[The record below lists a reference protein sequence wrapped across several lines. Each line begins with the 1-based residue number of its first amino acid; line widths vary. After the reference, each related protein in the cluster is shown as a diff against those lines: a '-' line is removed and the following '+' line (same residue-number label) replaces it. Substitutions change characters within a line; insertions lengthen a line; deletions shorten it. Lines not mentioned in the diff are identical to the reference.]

1 MGCRIQRK
9 QLLHLST
16 IASVAL
22 FPFNLLPFNIVLGL
36 TMNGSQALAATD
48 GWDTVLP
55 AKEPITIAQT
65 LHRPEQSVLGVLYGQ
80 DSSWANI
87 GQDPSLI
94 QQHLREQLERS
105 GIPFRLLP
113 VKTLADSATL
123 NRYSF
128 LFLVNAAELS
138 NAEVLGLEAWLQRG
152 GRLLVSGP
160 VGTESSQSVRE
171 LLNRMLGGY
180 WETYIDHPQ
189 ALRAQSSQTWL
200 PGNGILPQ
208 ISGGILIPTRLESQ
222 VLLTWQNPQEPAVL
236 VNDRII
242 FLGWSW
248 GEQEIARNLDQAW
261 LMASLDRFNH
271 FTLPPA
277 NALQSNASQTSASR
291 SPASQIPAS
300 QPSTSS
306 SPPSRSTTSPSPST
320 PSPSTSSQP
329 INSQPSTSPSTN
341 SQSTS
346 SQPLSSQPLPS
357 SGSISGS
364 IPVTPNLTPSSTPA
378 SGSDHAPIST
388 QAPHLPRSNQPG
400 ENPALNPPLPSTNPS
415 TNPPTNPSSTSAIRS
430 ATTPVTTTAALSIR
444 PAFPA
449 NFDPTQDVAPPGLE
463 VGQGDE
469 PIVFLEAVAMRKE
482 LSNLLG
488 RFQSASLSVNVAE
501 TETRTIAGTLDAAPS
516 SPPRLTK
523 SLPEVPS
530 PAANSSTEPHLATVP
545 PQIALV
551 ESVQK
556 TLKAFPETVASQNYA
571 LARQEWL
578 QARDTLWQNY
588 PDSQPLQ
595 PEIRAVWLDRGT
607 IVKAGSPAGLTVL
620 FDRLAEAGIN
630 VIFFETVNAGYP
642 IYPSEVAPIQ
652 NPLIQGWDPLATA
665 IDLAHDRQMELHA
678 WIWAFAAGNRAH
690 NRILGQPE
698 DYLGPVL
705 SQHPEWVNRDN
716 RDEIWSAGKPF
727 LDPAHPAAR
736 AYVHSLITEIS
747 DRYAVDG
754 IQLDYIRYPF
764 QDIAGGRTFGYGKA
778 GRERFQQRT
787 GVDPKTLTPQ
797 HPLWEAWQNFR
808 IEQIDTFVAEV
819 GQNLRRNHPQMKLS
833 VAVFAFPTHER
844 LAKLQQN
851 WEAWAKRGDVDLV
864 CLMAYAMDTNRF
876 EQLTDPWLSNTDLG
890 GTLVTAGIHLLSLP
904 DSALVLDQVQFLRDH
919 STSGYVLFATQQFN
933 EALQTRFRPLFPGQ
947 GRSSSVLPHRAPLQS
962 AHLRYLALQ
971 QEWDLL
977 SAQQQ
982 IWISSENRSAWDAA
996 RQSLDRALA
1005 EAARMPSAQTLH
1017 HATLELAQFR
1027 AKFPVWF
1034 DRHDLQNSYQVRTW
1048 QHRLSVLTILLHYGE
1063 RMLDQSRPIALGF

>member
-9 QLLHLST
+9 QLLQLST

-22 FPFNLLPFNIVLGL
+22 FPFSVLFSL
-36 TMNGSQALAATD
+36 MMDGSQALATND
-48 GWDTVLP
+48 RFVTVVP
-55 AKEPITIAQT
+55 ANEPITIAQT
-65 LHRPEQSVLGVLYGQ
+65 LNQQEQSVLGVIYGQ
-80 DSSWANI
+80 DSSWANT

-113 VKTLADSATL
+113 VKTLGDPSTL
-123 NRYSF
+123 NRYTF

-138 NAEVLGLEAWLQRG
+138 NAEVLGLQAWLQRG
-152 GRLLVSGP
+152 GRLVVSGP

-180 WETYIDHPQ
+180 WETYLDRPQ
-189 ALRAQSSQTWL
+189 SLRAQSSQTWL
-200 PGNGILPQ
+200 PGNAGLPQ
-208 ISGGILIPTRLESQ
+208 ITGGILIPTRLESQ
-222 VLLTWQNPQEPAVL
+222 VLFTWQNPQDAAVL
-236 VNDRII
+236 VSDRII

-248 GEQEIARNLDQAW
+248 GDQDIAQNLDQAW

-271 FTLPPA
+271 FTTPPA
-277 NALQSNASQTSASR
+277 TPSPSISSQSTPTQSTASR
-291 SPASQIPAS
+291 SPTSQSTSPVLPKVATNLTPSGNSASRQAPNSTSTQTSTQTSVPTPSLNVPRSGQPVGNPSIALASQ
-300 QPSTSS
+300 
-306 SPPSRSTTSPSPST
+306 SPRPNSATTSPSL
-320 PSPSTSSQP
+320 SPS
-329 INSQPSTSPSTN
+329 
-341 SQSTS
+341 
-346 SQPLSSQPLPS
+346 LSARQ
-357 SGSISGS
+357 
-364 IPVTPNLTPSSTPA
+364 
-378 SGSDHAPIST
+378 
-388 QAPHLPRSNQPG
+388 
-400 ENPALNPPLPSTNPS
+400 
-415 TNPPTNPSSTSAIRS
+415 
-430 ATTPVTTTAALSIR
+430 

-463 VGQGDE
+463 VGDGDE

-488 RFQSASLSVNVAE
+488 RFRSASLSVNVAE
-501 TETRTIAGTLDAAPS
+501 TLDAAPPVPS
-516 SPPRLTK
+516 TPRLTK
-523 SLPEVPS
+523 SLPEVGF
-530 PAANSSTEPHLATVP
+530 PAQVSFQTQERLATVP
-545 PQIALV
+545 PQMALV

-556 TLKAFPETVASQNYA
+556 ILRNFPDTVASQNYA

-607 IVKAGSPAGLTVL
+607 IVNAGSPAGLKVL

-642 IYPSEVAPIQ
+642 IYPSEVAPVQ
-652 NPLIQGWDPLATA
+652 NPLTQGWDPLAAA
-665 IDLAHDRQMELHA
+665 IELAHDRQMELHA
-678 WIWAFAAGNRAH
+678 WIWTFAAGNRAH
-690 NRILGQPE
+690 NRLVGQPA

-705 SQHPEWVNRDN
+705 SQHPEWLNRNN

-727 LDPAHPAAR
+727 LDPANPAAR
-736 AYVHSLITEIS
+736 AYVQSLITEIS

-764 QDIAGGRTFGYGKA
+764 QDIAGGTTFGYGKA

-808 IEQIDTFVAEV
+808 IEQVDTFVAEV
-819 GQNLRRNHPQMKLS
+819 GQNLRRNHPEMKLS

-876 EQLTDPWLSNTDLG
+876 EQLTDQWLSNTDLG

-947 GRSSSVLPHRAPLQS
+947 ERSSSVLPHRSPLQA

-971 QEWDLL
+971 QEWDVL
-977 SAQQQ
+977 SGQQQ
-982 IWISSENRSAWDAA
+982 IWISDENRVAWDAA

-1005 EAARMPSAQTLH
+1005 EAARMPSAQNLH
-1017 HATLELAQFR
+1017 HATLELDKFR
-1027 AKFPVWF
+1027 AEFPRWF
-1034 DRHDLQNSYQVRTW
+1034 DRHQLQNSYQVRTW

>member
-1 MGCRIQRK
+1 MGCRIHRK

-22 FPFNLLPFNIVLGL
+22 FPFNVLLGL

-48 GWDTVLP
+48 RWDTVLP

-113 VKTLADSATL
+113 VNTLADAATL

-152 GRLLVSGP
+152 GRLVVSGP

-189 ALRAQSSQTWL
+189 SLRAQSSQTWL

-222 VLLTWQNPQEPAVL
+222 VLFTWQNPQEAAVL

-248 GEQEIARNLDQAW
+248 GEQAIAQNLDQAW

-277 NALQSNASQTSASR
+277 NALQSNASQTPASR
-291 SPASQIPAS
+291 STASQIPAS
-300 QPSTSS
+300 QPSASQTSE
-306 SPPSRSTTSPSPST
+306 SRST
-320 PSPSTSSQP
+320 PSPSPSITS
-329 INSQPSTSPSTN
+329 T
-341 SQSTS
+341 STS
-346 SQPLSSQPLPS
+346 SQPPAAQSLSSQTLPAS
-357 SGSISGS
+357 VSTPGSTPGA
-364 IPVTPNLTPSSTPA
+364 PNLTPSSNPA
-378 SGSDHAPIST
+378 SRSNQAPTLT
-388 QAPHLPRSNQPG
+388 QAPSLPRSAQPG
-400 ENPALNPPLPSTNPS
+400 GNPSIALNRPSPSTNPS
-415 TNPPTNPSSTSAIRS
+415 TNPPTSSSTNSSTTSAIRS
-430 ATTPVTTTAALSIR
+430 ATTPAALSTR

-488 RFQSASLSVNVAE
+488 RFQSASFSVNVAG
-501 TETRTIAGTLDAAPS
+501 TETRTGTVTLDTAPA
-516 SPPRLTK
+516 SPQRLVK
-523 SLPEVPS
+523 SLPEVTFPAHSPVNS
-530 PAANSSTEPHLATVP
+530 PAHSPVNFPGNASTEAHLATVP
-545 PQIALV
+545 PPIALV

-556 TLKAFPETVASQNYA
+556 TLKAFPNTVASQNYA

-642 IYPSEVAPIQ
+642 IYPSEVAPTQ
-652 NPLIQGWDPLATA
+652 NPLTQGWDPLATA

-797 HPLWEAWQNFR
+797 HPLWELWQNFR

-819 GQNLRRNHPQMKLS
+819 GQNLRRNHPEMKLS

-904 DSALVLDQVQFLRDH
+904 DSTLVLDQVQFLRDH

-947 GRSSSVLPHRAPLQS
+947 GRSSSVLPHRSPLQS

-982 IWISSENRSAWDAA
+982 IWISSENRVAWDAA

-1027 AKFPVWF
+1027 AEFPVWF